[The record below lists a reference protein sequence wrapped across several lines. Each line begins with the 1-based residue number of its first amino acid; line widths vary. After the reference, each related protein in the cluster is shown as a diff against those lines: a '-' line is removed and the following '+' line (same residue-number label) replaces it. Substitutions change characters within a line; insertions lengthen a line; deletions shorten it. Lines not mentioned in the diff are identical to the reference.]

1 LATSVSK
8 AASVLVLVVL
18 ATIGVA
24 RTAGAADKGPR
35 PDPLA
40 QSVLDSL
47 AFPPRTTPPAL
58 LDAAIRSADVEAYD
72 VAARYFSKLADAL
85 EKSGDKRLDLLAD
98 LGDTADPASLRR
110 LERVL
115 GDRDEDVRPIL
126 QAMREASRLRRR
138 DPDRL
143 KRNAADLASD
153 KPTTRAAAF
162 DQLARAGL
170 DALPVLVDLLQ
181 SEDASQ
187 QRARQLAR
195 ELVRTL
201 GRDAKQPLL
210 TWLGSDDVE
219 HWPGVIEALAAAVTS
234 DDAAEIAAYLLA
246 PALVADVP
254 PAARDRAVRVLKQL
268 AARGMLPAEAL
279 ADDTMPPAP
288 GTAIALL
295 TRRLDRV
302 LSIDGLPA
310 PDHLLMEPVLD
321 PVTASAAAGKTVER
335 FLWNPEAR
343 QLERVNLPPQVARA
357 QEAIHLARDL
367 AALNATEPD
376 AVRLVLLARLESLLA
391 AAGDPITALN
401 RVPPEQLQAAV
412 TGPDGFDY
420 EAAADVLEIA
430 ASRGMFTAAAG
441 AARAI
446 AAANANAV
454 AKAANAVAKATDVVA
469 KAADAQAT
477 GDPATGT
484 LAAEERAAAEDAA
497 ALTPA
502 VRASLL
508 RALAVPD
515 ATLQFEAARALA
527 QAAGDPPYRGS
538 SRVVEILLQAATS
551 TGEEIAVVAHPDAI
565 VREELATGLSRFGY
579 RVEKVGSGRDAIL
592 ATRAT
597 IDTVLVVIAART
609 VRPTTLE
616 TVQFIQR
623 QAVGDV
629 PPVLVVVD
637 PLDDDARG
645 KFLSQ
650 LLLKFSDLDCV
661 GIIDRLDSLF
671 MPRIDPVTG
680 KTVGPPRFPDQ
691 LAKVGGPQA
700 VAPEARQARATQR
713 HMRASQALALLA
725 DLGRRG
731 WDVAAAETTARLAVM
746 QSPQPGRPTDLFA
759 PAAAL
764 LGTIGSSR
772 AQQALLGETERTDL
786 PAESRKQALAGFAE
800 SVNRYGVLLECRP
813 LQAAYARYTQSSA
826 SADRALAGAV
836 LDVIETPSR
845 KARPVSADAAHPR
858 PTR

>member
-1 LATSVSK
+1 MSVFRV
-8 AASVLVLVVL
+8 ASAWCVVVL
-18 ATIGVA
+18 AAV
-24 RTAGAADKGPR
+24 GAASLACAADQGPR

-58 LDAAIRSADVEAYD
+58 LDAAIRAADVEAYD
-72 VAARYFSKLADAL
+72 VAARYFSTLVDLL
-85 EKSGDKRLDLLAD
+85 EKAGDKRLDLLAD
-98 LGDTADPASLRR
+98 LGDTADPASIRR
-110 LERVL
+110 LERVI
-115 GDRDEDVRPIL
+115 GDRDEDVRPIV
-126 QAMREASRLRRR
+126 QAIREAARERRR
-138 DPDRL
+138 DPARL
-143 KRNAADLASD
+143 KRAADDLSSD
-153 KPTTRAAAF
+153 TSTTRAAAF
-162 DQLARAGL
+162 DQLARAGV

-187 QRARQLAR
+187 ERPRQLAR
-195 ELVRTL
+195 ELVHTL
-201 GRDAKQPLL
+201 GTDARQPLL
-210 TWLGSDDVE
+210 AWLGSDDVQ
-219 HWPGVIEALAAAVTS
+219 HWPGIIEALAAGVTE
-234 DDAAEIAAYLLA
+234 DNAADVVEHLLA

-254 PAARDRAVRVLKQL
+254 PAARDRAKRVLRQL
-268 AARGMLPAEAL
+268 AARGMLPAEAM
-279 ADDTMPPAP
+279 ADDTVPPAP
-288 GTAIALL
+288 GTAITLL
-295 TRRLDRV
+295 TRRLDHV

-321 PVTASAAAGKTVER
+321 PAMAIAAAGKTVER
-335 FLWNPEAR
+335 FVWNPEAGR
-343 QLERVNLPPQVARA
+343 LERVNLSPQVARA

-367 AALNATEPD
+367 AALDATDPG
-376 AVRLVLLARLESLLA
+376 AIRLVLLARLESLLA
-391 AAGDPITALN
+391 AAGDPLTALD
-401 RVPPEQLQAAV
+401 RVPTEQLQAAI
-412 TGPDGFDY
+412 TGPEGFDY

-430 ASRGMFTAAAG
+430 ASRGMFAAAAG

-446 AAANANAV
+446 AAANAAAV
-454 AKAANAVAKATDVVA
+454 ASVTGD
-469 KAADAQAT
+469 QAT
-477 GDPATGT
+477 GDTAP
-484 LAAEERAAAEDAA
+484 EERAAATEAA

-515 ATLQFEAARALA
+515 ATLQFEAARTLA
-527 QAAGDPPYRGS
+527 MAGGDPPYRGS

-551 TGEEIAVVAHPDAI
+551 TGEEIAVVAHIDPI

-579 RVEKVGSGRDAIL
+579 RVEKVASGRDAIL
-592 ATRAT
+592 AARASV
-597 IDTVLVVIAART
+597 DTVLVVMAARI
-609 VRPTTLE
+609 VRPTAIE

-645 KFLSQ
+645 KFLTQ

-671 MPRIDPVTG
+671 LPRLDLATG
-680 KTVGPPRFPDQ
+680 KLVGPPRFPDH
-691 LAKVGGPQA
+691 LAQVGGPQA
-700 VAPEARQARATQR
+700 VAPVARQARAMQR
-713 HMRASQALALLA
+713 RMRASQALALLT

-731 WDVAAAETTARLAVM
+731 WDVAAAETTARLALM
-746 QSPQPGRPTDLFA
+746 QSPQPERPTDLFG
-759 PAAAL
+759 PASAL

-772 AQQALLGETERTDL
+772 AQQALLGETERAEL

-800 SVNRYGVLLECRP
+800 SVNRYGVLLECGP
-813 LQAAYARYTQSSA
+813 LRAAYARYNHLTVP
-826 SADRALAGAV
+826 ADRVVAGAV
-836 LDVIETPSR
+836 LDVIEAPSR

>member
-1 LATSVSK
+1 M
-8 AASVLVLVVL
+8 
-18 ATIGVA
+18 
-24 RTAGAADKGPR
+24 
-35 PDPLA
+35 
-40 QSVLDSL
+40 LDSL

-72 VAARYFSKLADAL
+72 VAARYFSKLADLL
-85 EKSGDKRLDLLAD
+85 EKAGDKRFDLLAD
-98 LGDTADPASLRR
+98 LGDTTDPASLRR

-115 GDRDEDVRPIL
+115 GDRDEDVRPIV
-126 QAMREASRLRRR
+126 QAMREAARERRR
-138 DPDRL
+138 DPARL
-143 KRNAADLASD
+143 KQAADDLSSD
-153 KPTTRAAAF
+153 KPTTRTTAF
-162 DQLARAGL
+162 DQLARAGI

-187 QRARQLAR
+187 ERSRQLAR
-195 ELVRTL
+195 ELIRTL
-201 GRDAKQPLL
+201 GTDARQPLL
-210 TWLGSDDVE
+210 AWLGSDDVQ
-219 HWPGVIEALAAAVTS
+219 HWPGVIEALGAATTA
-234 DDAAEIAAYLLA
+234 DDAADIAEHLLA

-254 PAARDRAVRVLKQL
+254 PAASDRANRVLKQL
-268 AARGMLPAEAL
+268 AARGMLPAEAM
-279 ADDTMPPAP
+279 ADGMLPPAP

-321 PVTASAAAGKTVER
+321 PATALAAAGKTVER
-335 FLWNPEAR
+335 FVWNPEAR
-343 QLERVNLPPQVARA
+343 RLERVNLPPQVART
-357 QEAIHLARDL
+357 QEAIHLARDM
-367 AALNATEPD
+367 AALDATDPD
-376 AVRLVLLARLESLLA
+376 AIRLVLLARLESLLA
-391 AAGDPITALN
+391 AAGDPLTALD
-401 RVPPEQLQAAV
+401 RVPTEQLQAAI
-412 TGPDGFDY
+412 TGPEGFDY

-430 ASRGMFTAAAG
+430 ASRGMFAAAAG

-446 AAANANAV
+446 AAANSAAV
-454 AKAANAVAKATDVVA
+454 AKVTGD
-469 KAADAQAT
+469 QAT
-477 GDPATGT
+477 GD
-484 LAAEERAAAEDAA
+484 AAPEEQAAAKQAA
-497 ALTPA
+497 ALTPV

-515 ATLQFEAARALA
+515 ATLQFEAARTLA
-527 QAAGDPPYRGS
+527 MAGGDPPYRGS

-551 TGEEIAVVAHPDAI
+551 TGEEIAVVAHIDAV

-579 RVEKVGSGRDAIL
+579 RVEKVASGRDAIF
-592 ATRAT
+592 AARASV
-597 IDTVLVVIAART
+597 DTVLVVIAART
-609 VRPTTLE
+609 VRPTALE

-645 KFLSQ
+645 KFLTQ

-671 MPRIDPVTG
+671 LPRVDPVTG
-680 KTVGPPRFPDQ
+680 RMVGPPRFPDH
-691 LAKVGGPQA
+691 LAQVGGPQA
-700 VAPEARQARATQR
+700 VAPVARQARAMQR
-713 HMRASQALALLA
+713 RMRAGQALALLA

-731 WDVAAAETTARLAVM
+731 WDVAAAETTARLALM
-746 QSPQPGRPTDLFA
+746 QSPQPGRPTDLFG

-772 AQQALLGETERTDL
+772 AQQALLGETERAEL

-800 SVNRYGVLLECRP
+800 SVNRYGVLLECGP
-813 LQAAYARYTQSSA
+813 LRAAYARYNHLTA
-826 SADRALAGAV
+826 SADRAVAGAV

>member
-1 LATSVSK
+1 MATSVSR
-8 AASVLVLVVL
+8 AASVLVVVVVL
-18 ATIGVA
+18 ATIDVA
-24 RTAGAADKGPR
+24 SIANAADQGPR

-47 AFPPRTTPPAL
+47 AFPPRKTPPAL
-58 LDAAIRSADVEAYD
+58 LDAAIRAAEVEAYD
-72 VAARYFSKLADAL
+72 VATRYFSKLADAL

-138 DPDRL
+138 DPDQL

-195 ELVRTL
+195 ELIRTL
-201 GRDAKQPLL
+201 GRDVKQPLL

-343 QLERVNLPPQVARA
+343 RLEHVNLPPHVARA

-367 AALNATEPD
+367 AALSATEPD
-376 AVRLVLLARLESLLA
+376 AVRLVLLARLESLMA

-401 RVPPEQLQAAV
+401 RVPREQLQSAV

-446 AAANANAV
+446 AADHA
-454 AKAANAVAKATDVVA
+454 DVVA
-469 KAADAQAT
+469 KAADAVAKVTDAQAT
-477 GDPATGT
+477 GT
-484 LAAEERAAAEDAA
+484 RAAEDAA

-508 RALAVPD
+508 RALTVPD

-592 ATRAT
+592 ATRAS

-609 VRPTTLE
+609 VRPTALE

-671 MPRIDPVTG
+671 MPRIDLVTG
-680 KTVGPPRFPDQ
+680 ETVGPPRFPDQ
-691 LAKVGGPQA
+691 LAQVGGPQA
-700 VAPEARQARATQR
+700 VDPKARQSRAAQR
-713 HMRASQALALLA
+713 RMRASQALAMLA

-731 WDVAAAETTARLAVM
+731 WDVVAAETTARLALM
-746 QSPQPGRPTDLFA
+746 QSPQPGRPTDLFG

-813 LQAAYARYTQSSA
+813 LQAAYARYNHSTV
-826 SADRALAGAV
+826 SADRAVAGAV

>member
-1 LATSVSK
+1 M
-8 AASVLVLVVL
+8 LVVVVVL
-18 ATIGVA
+18 ATIDVA
-24 RTAGAADKGPR
+24 SVASAADQGPR

-47 AFPPRTTPPAL
+47 AFPPRTTPAAL
-58 LDAAIRSADVEAYD
+58 LDAAIRAADVEAYD
-72 VAARYFSKLADAL
+72 VATRYVSKLADAI

-115 GDRDEDVRPIL
+115 GDRDDDVRPIL

-143 KRNAADLASD
+143 KRNADDLASE
-153 KPTTRAAAF
+153 KPATRTAAF

-187 QRARQLAR
+187 QRARRLAR

-210 TWLGSDDVE
+210 AWLGSDDVE
-219 HWPGVIEALAAAVTS
+219 HWPGIIEALAAAVTS
-234 DDAAEIAAYLLA
+234 DDAAEIAEYLLA

-254 PAARDRAVRVLKQL
+254 PAARDHAVRALKQL

-279 ADDTMPPAP
+279 ADDTVPPAP

-295 TRRLDRV
+295 TRRLDHV

-310 PDHLLMEPVLD
+310 PDHLLVEPVLD
-321 PVTASAAAGKTVER
+321 PVTASAAAGKTMER

-343 QLERVNLPPQVARA
+343 RLERVNLPPQVARA

-367 AALNATEPD
+367 AALSATEPD

-401 RVPPEQLQAAV
+401 RVPPEQLQAAI

-420 EAAADVLEIA
+420 EAAADVLELA

-446 AAANANAV
+446 AAAHADAV
-454 AKAANAVAKATDVVA
+454 AKAADAVAKVT
-469 KAADAQAT
+469 DAQAT
-477 GDPATGT
+477 GDPTTGT
-484 LAAEERAAAEDAA
+484 RAAEERAAAEDAA

-502 VRASLL
+502 VRTSLL
-508 RALAVPD
+508 RALTVPD

-527 QAAGDPPYRGS
+527 QAAGDRPYRGS

-592 ATRAT
+592 ATRAS

-609 VRPTTLE
+609 IRPTALE

-671 MPRIDPVTG
+671 MPRIDLATG
-680 KTVGPPRFPDQ
+680 KTVGPPRFPDH
-691 LAKVGGPQA
+691 LAQVGGPLA

-713 HMRASQALALLA
+713 RMRASQALALLA

-764 LGTIGSSR
+764 LGTVGSSR
-772 AQQALLGETERTDL
+772 AQQALLGETERTGL

-813 LQAAYARYTQSSA
+813 LQAAYARYNQSAA
-826 SADRALAGAV
+826 SADRAVAGAV

-845 KARPVSADAAHPR
+845 KARPVSADAAHTR